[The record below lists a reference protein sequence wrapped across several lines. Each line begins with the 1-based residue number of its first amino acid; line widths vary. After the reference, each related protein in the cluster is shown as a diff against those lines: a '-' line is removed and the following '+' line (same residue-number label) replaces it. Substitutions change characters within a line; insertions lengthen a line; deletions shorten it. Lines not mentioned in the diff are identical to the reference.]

1 MLTGVEGRHVWTTE
15 VKLRILAEVETSGS
29 GVAEIARR
37 HDILPQQI
45 RKHLIGRLAVSAT
58 NSPPCLC

>member
-1 MLTGVEGRHVWTTE
+1 M
-15 VKLRILAEVETSGS
+15 ETSGS

-45 RKHLIGRLAVSAT
+45 YTCRKELGRDIGRRADQA
-58 NSPPCLC
+58 